1 MATTINGEGGNDN
14 FTVFHNIAVLNLNGG
29 NGDDVFTVRAFALK
43 GSTDS
48 ERART
53 DMKGDGG
60 ADTIL
65 YVVNAP
71 VGIDGGDGFDT
82 VRIIGTEFSDDFVVT
97 DSGVFGAGLNVTYVN
112 IEKLVGDGAEG
123 DDRFFVLSTGLEVV
137 TEIDGG
143 LGSDTFFVGG
153 NPSRSPISVVSN
165 DLRGHS
171 GIILHSV
178 ESSLTESEWDGLP
191 VEGISANV
199 GDGSEDMII
208 VSETGG
214 RSTVFEGAAYSALLG
229 GIAYDSYT
237 VRLTRRP
244 NPGTQVKINV
254 VPAAPSPENEFKY
267 YADLEFL
274 IPGTDPLVATNWV
287 NYLNLPQLVF
297 TDSNW
302 DDEQT
307 VTFRAKDDDASEG
320 RRIVF
325 INHNLKNSTDL
336 EYAEAQMLSVKV
348 FMDDDDRDGV
358 IIRPS
363 KLSNVVLEDGFG
375 DSFTVALTQAPT
387 HNVVVNMSVLNSD
400 VTLSANTLIFTP
412 FDWAPKQVAI
422 TAVNDSIVEGF
433 HTDYISFSVQSGDHD
448 LSLAPIPNPI
458 QLDGDFSLPGV
469 QAIPVDKP
477 TSFLF
482 MPFEPNSGPVTVRVN
497 GVALSASRFSI
508 NGSTL
513 SFITAAG
520 TPEYR
525 TGLVTAQF
533 TYTEP
538 GYDGFEVRDIVVDI
552 YDDDSPAVII
562 EQIDGSTDTIEDDP
576 TAFGSSAKAD
586 TYRVRLS
593 KAPAQGEIVT
603 VTADAFLTRTTYGHT
618 THFLEQVTVNNASV
632 TALVFDSN
640 TWDDW
645 QIVTVAP
652 VNDTH
657 LDGNDTQ
664 VFAPDLQTV
673 NKIRGPLIIDGAA
686 GDGSLT
692 LPAPLMMPWELNIR
706 PSDGRV
712 LAFTPVD
719 GPGSTETMVVSKD
732 DLDAVVLNL
741 GLTDPEISE
750 IEDLIGKTLEM
761 TKGPGVGVVLDAN
774 RPRDL
779 YDRFWLIT
787 ALEVDGDEVT
797 LSLQNPSAVNPAVLG
812 AAGTP
817 VAWTDEQPVEFA
829 ITSLS
834 VNFFADEREQIDYL
848 FVFDEDSV
856 ADDVGAL
863 TSSDGS
869 VRAFAGTQ
877 MTVETSALLRTLDL
891 LGLSDVDDLEG
902 LSIEITVGPGVGR
915 KWEIDSIGDALSS
928 DLKIITLVNP
938 VIPAGALLPTN
949 RSEYRI
955 EGSDRYGRITGFGM
969 GPNVLFAGRP
979 QPGGITYGDIEVM
992 QMSLGSGNDQVR
1004 VDYVTHSDDHAT
1016 ERDGV
1021 FHTLLMLDTGAGNDT
1036 VKVNLTDGE
1045 DGEFSLGL
1053 GAGNDTVED
1062 LGSTLGIVVFGD
1074 LGDDT
1079 ITTGSGDDIVFGDI
1093 GRVDYVNGEG
1103 EIITRLGHSEPR
1115 NLINPLLDGATNT
1128 EDGATLFDAD
1138 ANFATEHG
1146 GLVGLMM
1153 QAITV
1158 DGHVQF
1164 RRIVANTADTLT
1176 LDEPFEVDFSDQAD
1190 PKLGFIAYRISV
1202 YPEDQTD
1209 GLLRGPRVARTINDA
1224 IGGNDTIHT
1233 GNGTDIV
1240 IGGAGD
1246 DPMLDGGSA
1255 VDWVVGDDA
1264 IFAFVPVEGDDGP
1277 TRLLSITD
1285 PGTIGDDVLLG
1296 GPDAD
1301 VMIGGLGDDTITG
1314 EGNHDVLIGDDATV
1328 LFDDDG
1334 ITVIRIET
1342 TNRGAGGSD
1351 TIDGGAD
1358 QDIVI
1363 GGTGSDFLDGG
1374 LHDDLLFGDN
1384 VTLILNKNSGDAITP
1399 RFRLLA
1405 GGATTIY
1412 DANGNPQIGSRQNRP
1427 GGNPVWKDFTITLD
1441 ATLIAAQ
1448 FGNDVI
1454 AGGGGSDEIFGQ
1466 LGNDTI
1472 QGDGSRTTGATA
1484 FRNGNGLQVTPSTE
1498 LGTDGDDY
1506 IEGNGGADTIFGNL
1520 GQDDLI
1526 GGSSSLFSLGVVGL
1540 RADDQDLIFGG
1551 AGTAVDLARN
1561 STGDGINGRD
1571 ADMILGDNGNIYR
1584 LVNVVNGATSYLN
1597 FNYDDLYAIQ
1607 VIPRAAELI
1616 DYVPGGPAFGNAT
1629 VAGAGD
1635 ELHGEAGD
1643 DFIYGMTGNDVL
1655 FGEGQDDDLIGG
1667 YGYDWI
1673 SGGTGDDGVL
1683 GDDGRIY
1690 TSRNT
1695 ASAVSLIAIGEPLY
1709 GIAPPAQINQVISTP
1724 GKIQTA
1730 TINVAG
1736 QLKKTVN
1743 LTPFSVDPA
1752 WPAAQTVDEFGGT
1765 AALHNS
1771 DDIIYGGWGNDFLHG
1786 GSGDDAMS
1794 GAEALAALY
1803 AAPANT
1809 GNVLAYSAA
1818 TREFAAYDESEPL
1831 LKILNFLLNFSA
1843 SDGVQVPGSGQT
1855 AIYSDGND
1863 AIFGDNGNDWIVGGT
1878 GKDNLYGGWGDD
1890 LLNADDNL
1898 DTNSGANTSPDTDPS
1913 YEDRAYGGA
1922 GIDVLIGNTGG
1933 DRLIDWVGEF
1943 NSYIVPFSPFGTST
1957 ISRTV
1962 QPQLPEFLYALSASD
1977 GADPTRVADAGGSA
1991 LRNGEPKGELGLV
2004 LQQDFSWNTQTGA
2017 PQDPQ
2022 SGNIPGGPR
2031 DVLQSAEFTGNQA
2044 QGFVPDVGTWTVSG
2058 GRYRVAPSTPGGDA
2072 VSVFYVDAFLPNYFE
2087 MLATINAAKPKAGAN
2102 ANAYVIFDYQS
2113 PINFKFAGVNV
2124 STNQLEIGHR
2134 DSNGWIVD
2142 TQTPF
2147 PGSIKSDTDYNMFLA
2162 MNGSVVT
2169 VTVNNQRTLT
2179 YTFAPRIDADGISHG
2194 LNHGMVG
2201 LGARNAE
2208 AQIDNVAVQI
2218 VPPVTF
2224 LNKTVDFSAGTTS
2237 LFQAPLS
2244 GTWNLVSGRYEGTA
2258 GATAPAI
2265 DLTAVRVLSYA
2276 LLDISA
2282 KLKFSAGGEGGFIYD
2297 QYAPD
2302 RYKFVT
2308 ISAGKITL
2316 GHRTAK
2322 GFFTDL
2328 VVNNASI
2335 VAGTDYTL
2343 GLTLKGTTVSVT
2355 LNGQT
2360 VAGRSYY
2367 ALVTDGAFGLYSRTG
2382 TTSFDAVTVK
2392 SDDPKLAGQTFA
2404 LTASETSNTDA
2415 ATLSES
2421 QIAVVG
2427 NEAVRQWIAVAG
2439 EGSTDLLSE
2448 IRFVLLNDLPG
2459 DMIAWSVGDGSIL
2472 IDETAAGYGWFID
2485 DTPAD
2490 NSEFQNVNGELL
2502 ASSTSPAYGRMDLL
2516 TAILHELGHLLGQDH
2531 ETDGLMTPTLATGQ
2545 RKLPLTAPD
2554 VPADSSVTVP
2564 RIDWSGSFPGSALN
2578 AGQKAAAFPEFL
2590 VVGGEMS
2597 RSLNRALAPTKKRLF
2612 ASEDEQRITPI
2623 DWFVEI

>member
-1 MATTINGEGGNDN
+1 
-14 FTVFHNIAVLNLNGG
+14 
-29 NGDDVFTVRAFALK
+29 
-43 GSTDS
+43 
-48 ERART
+48 
-53 DMKGDGG
+53 MKGDGG

-97 DSGVFGAGLNVTYVN
+97 DSGVFGAGLYVTYVN

-123 DDRFFVLSTGLEVV
+123 DDRFFILSTGLEVV

-178 ESSLTESEWDGLP
+178 ESSLSESEWDGLP

-214 RSTVFEGAAYSALLG
+214 RSTVFEGAAYSALLA

-244 NPGTQVKINV
+244 NPGTEVRINV

-274 IPGTDPLVATNWV
+274 IPGSDPLNDDNWV
-287 NYLNLPQLVF
+287 DYLNLPQLVF

-320 RRIVF
+320 RRIIF
-325 INHNLKNSTDL
+325 INHNLKNSTDF
-336 EYAEAQMLSVKV
+336 EYSEAQMLSVKV

-358 IIRPS
+358 MIRPS
-363 KLSNVVLEDGFG
+363 KLNNVVLEDGFV
-375 DSFTVALTQAPT
+375 DTFSVALTQAPT
-387 HNVVVNMSVLNSD
+387 HNVVVTMSVLNAD
-400 VTLSANTLIFTP
+400 VALSANTLIFTP
-412 FDWAPKQVAI
+412 LDWAPKQVTI

-433 HTDYISFSVQSGDHD
+433 HTDYISFSVQSGDQN
-448 LSLAPIPNPI
+448 LSLPPVPNPI
-458 QLDGDFSLPGV
+458 QIDGDFSLPGV

-482 MPFEPNSGPVTVRVN
+482 LPFVPNSGPVTVTVN
-497 GVALSASRFSI
+497 NVPLAASRFSI

-525 TGLVTAQF
+525 TGLVKAQF

-552 YDDDSPAVII
+552 YDNDSPAVII

-576 TAFGSSAKAD
+576 NVLGSSAKTD

-593 KAPAQGEIVT
+593 KAPAPGETVT
-603 VTADAFLTRTTYGHT
+603 VTADAFLTRTTYGGT
-618 THFLEQVTVNNASV
+618 THFVEQVTVNGLSV

-645 QIVTVAP
+645 QTVTVAAI
-652 VNDTH
+652 NDTH

-712 LAFTPVD
+712 LGFTAVD
-719 GPGSTETMVVSKD
+719 GAGSTETMVVRKE

-741 GLTDPEISE
+741 GLTDPEVSE

-761 TKGPGVGVVLDAN
+761 TKGPGVGVVLDAT

-817 VAWTDEQPVEFA
+817 VAWTDDQPVEYA

-891 LGLSDVDDLEG
+891 LGLSDIADLEG

-915 KWEIDSIGDALSS
+915 KWEIGSIVDAIGSDQKVIP
-928 DLKIITLVNP
+928 DLKVINLINP

-969 GPNVLFAGRP
+969 GPNVLFSGRP

-992 QMSLGSGNDQVR
+992 QMSLGKGNDLVR

-1021 FHTLLMLDTGAGNDT
+1021 YHTLLMLDTGAGNDT

-1045 DGEFSLGL
+1045 DGQFSLGL
-1053 GAGNDTVED
+1053 GAGDDTVED

-1079 ITTGSGDDIVFGDI
+1079 IATGSGNDIVFGDI
-1093 GRVDYVNGEG
+1093 GRVDYVNGDG

-1115 NLINPLLDGATNT
+1115 NLINPELDGATNI

-1153 QAITV
+1153 QAITFG
-1158 DGHVQF
+1158 GHVQF

-1176 LDEPFEVDFSDQAD
+1176 LDKPFEVDFSDQSD

-1209 GLLRGPRVARTINDA
+1209 GLVRGPRVARTINDA
-1224 IGGNDTIHT
+1224 IGGNDTIHA
-1233 GNGTDIV
+1233 GDGTDIV

-1246 DPMLDGGSA
+1246 DPMLDGGIA

-1264 IFAFVPVEGDDGP
+1264 IFAFVPVEDNDGP

-1301 VMIGGLGDDTITG
+1301 VMIGGLGNDTITG

-1334 ITVIRIET
+1334 TVTRIET

-1374 LHDDLLFGDN
+1374 LNDDLLFGDN
-1384 VTLILNKNSGDAITP
+1384 VTLILNTNSGDAITP
-1399 RFRLLA
+1399 RFRSLA
-1405 GGATTIY
+1405 AGATTIY

-1441 ATLIAAQ
+1441 QTLTANQ

-1484 FRNGNGLQVTPSTE
+1484 FRDGTGLHVTASTE

-1506 IEGNGGADTIFGNL
+1506 IEGNGGADIIFGNL

-1551 AGTAVDLARN
+1551 AGTAVDLTRN
-1561 STGDGINGRD
+1561 STGDGNNGRD
-1571 ADMILGDNGNIYR
+1571 ADMIVGDNGNIYR

-1597 FNYDDLYAIQ
+1597 FVYDDLYTVQI
-1607 VIPRAAELI
+1607 IPRAAELI
-1616 DYVPGGPAFGNAT
+1616 DYVPGGPAFGNLP

-1643 DFIYGMTGNDVL
+1643 DFIYGMTGNDVI

-1695 ASAVSLIAIGEPLY
+1695 ASAASLIALAEPLY
-1709 GIAPPAQINQVISTP
+1709 GITPLAQINQVISTP

-1743 LTPFSVDPA
+1743 LAPFSVDPA
-1752 WPAAQTVDEFGGT
+1752 WPAVQTVDEFNGA

-1794 GAEALAALY
+1794 GAEALAAFY

-1809 GNVLAYSAA
+1809 GNVLDYSASM
-1818 TREFAAYDESEPL
+1818 REFAAYDENEPL
-1831 LKILNFLLNFSA
+1831 VKVPNFLLNFSA
-1843 SDGVQVPGSGQT
+1843 ADGVLVSGSGQT

-1898 DTNSGANTSPDTDPS
+1898 DTNSGANSSPDTDPT

-1922 GIDVLIGNTGG
+1922 GLDVLIANTGG

-1943 NSYIVPFSPFGTST
+1943 NSYIVPFAPFGASA

-1977 GADPTRVADAGGSA
+1977 GADPTRVADAGGTVV
-1991 LRNGEPKGELGLV
+1991 RNGEPKGELGLV
-2004 LQQDFSWNTQTGA
+2004 LQQDFSWQEQTGA
-2017 PQDPQ
+2017 PSDPQ
-2022 SGNIPGGPR
+2022 SGNIPGGAR
-2031 DVLQSAEFTGNQA
+2031 DVLRSSDFSGNQA

-2087 MLATINAAKPKAGAN
+2087 MLATINAAKPKAGMN

-2113 PINFKFAGVNV
+2113 PTNFKFAGVNV
-2124 STNQLEIGHR
+2124 STNQLEVGHR
-2134 DSNGWIVD
+2134 DSSGWIVD

-2179 YTFAPRIDADGISHG
+2179 HTFAPRVDADGISHG
-2194 LNHGMVG
+2194 LSHGMVG

-2218 VPPVTF
+2218 VPPLTF

-2328 VVNNASI
+2328 VVNNSSI

-2360 VAGRSYY
+2360 VASRSYY
-2367 ALVTDGAFGLYSRTG
+2367 ALVTDGAFGLYSRIG

-2392 SDDPKLAGQTFA
+2392 SDDPKLADQTFA
-2404 LTASETSNTDA
+2404 LTASETSNTDS

-2427 NEAVRQWIAVAG
+2427 DEAVRQWLAIAGQDSA
-2439 EGSTDLLSE
+2439 DILSDVH
-2448 IRFVLLNDLPG
+2448 FVLLNDLPG
-2459 DMIAWSVGDGSIL
+2459 DMVAWSVGDGSIL
-2472 IDETAAGYGWFID
+2472 IDETAAGYGWFVD

-2490 NSEFQNVNGELL
+2490 NSEFQNVNGELQ

-2554 VPADSSVTVP
+2554 VPVDSSVTVP
-2564 RIDWSGSFPGSALN
+2564 RIDWSASFVGSALN
-2578 AGQKAAAFPEFL
+2578 AGQKGAAFPEFL
-2590 VVGGEMS
+2590 TVGGEAS
-2597 RSLNRALAPTKKRLF
+2597 RTPGRTAAPAKKRLWGT
-2612 ASEDEQRITPI
+2612 EDEQRVSDM